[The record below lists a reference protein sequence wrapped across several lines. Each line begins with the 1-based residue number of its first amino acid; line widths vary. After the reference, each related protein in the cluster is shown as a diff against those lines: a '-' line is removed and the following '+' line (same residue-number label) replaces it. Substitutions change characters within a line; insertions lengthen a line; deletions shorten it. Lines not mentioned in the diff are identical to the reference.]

1 VSPGRKPKAPRT
13 PPAQLIREPHDLV
26 DYTATL
32 WRIHRTAGEHVLPW
46 NTLRTYGPLPSM
58 RWDPHPG
65 AEPISTAEG
74 VLYAAADIGTSLA
87 EVYQTTRVIDT
98 RAGAPTL
105 TAWQPQRGLRLL
117 DLSGTWLLRNSASAA
132 LLAAPRS
139 TRHLHDLARTRR
151 PLRPVDIDRAAQHR
165 ALECRRRLDTHD
177 AVVLPAADSPAGV
190 VHRPSSSRRNRLS
203 HPLTNPEKGDVI
215 THSTTTADGYGTTR
229 VERAQFNVDTIR
241 IALGRQACTRHL
253 DEL

>member
-74 VLYAAADIGTSLA
+74 VLYAAADVATNLA

-139 TRHLHDLARTRR
+139 T
-151 PLRPVDIDRAAQHR
+151 
-165 ALECRRRLDTHD
+165 CRRWARAIYTTWPELDGLYVPSTLTGRPNI
-177 AVVLPAADSPAGV
+177 VLWNAAADSIPTMPSFS
-190 VHRPSSSRRNRLS
+190 RPLT
-203 HPLTNPEKGDVI
+203 HPLVWSIAQAAAAEI
-215 THSTTTADGYGTTR
+215 GYH
-229 VERAQFNVDTIR
+229 I
-241 IALGRQACTRHL
+241 L
-253 DEL
+253 

>member
-139 TRHLHDLARTRR
+139 T
-151 PLRPVDIDRAAQHR
+151 
-165 ALECRRRLDTHD
+165 CRRWARAIYTTWPELDGLYVPSTLTGRPNI
-177 AVVLPAADSPAGV
+177 VLWNAAADSIPTMPSFS
-190 VHRPSSSRRNRLS
+190 RPLT
-203 HPLTNPEKGDVI
+203 HPLVWSIAQAAAAEI
-215 THSTTTADGYGTTR
+215 GYH
-229 VERAQFNVDTIR
+229 I
-241 IALGRQACTRHL
+241 L
-253 DEL
+253 

>member
-74 VLYAAADIGTSLA
+74 VLYAAADIGTRLA

-139 TRHLHDLARTRR
+139 T
-151 PLRPVDIDRAAQHR
+151 
-165 ALECRRRLDTHD
+165 CRRWARAIYTTWPELDGLYVPSTLTGRPNI
-177 AVVLPAADSPAGV
+177 VLWNAAADSIPTMPSFS
-190 VHRPSSSRRNRLS
+190 RPLT
-203 HPLTNPEKGDVI
+203 HPLVWSIAQAAAAEI
-215 THSTTTADGYGTTR
+215 GYH
-229 VERAQFNVDTIR
+229 I
-241 IALGRQACTRHL
+241 L
-253 DEL
+253 

>member
-139 TRHLHDLARTRR
+139 T
-151 PLRPVDIDRAAQHR
+151 
-165 ALECRRRLDTHD
+165 CRRWARAIYTTWPELDGLHVPSTLTGRPNI
-177 AVVLPAADSPAGV
+177 VLWNAAADSIPTMPSFS
-190 VHRPSSSRRNRLS
+190 RPLT
-203 HPLTNPEKGDVI
+203 HPLVWSIAQAAAAEI
-215 THSTTTADGYGTTR
+215 GYH
-229 VERAQFNVDTIR
+229 I
-241 IALGRQACTRHL
+241 L
-253 DEL
+253 